1 MTASLVETPPVDS
14 SASTHILPERESIE
28 FEPPERPSSTPYPL
42 HELERALPYRLPHY
56 DDDSYSFTS
65 TSSTADY
72 DTFET
77 SSLSTPLRTGSCL
90 GNLPVEVHEAI
101 LDHLFGYCVSASS
114 RSGMWVHSLTRSW
127 GTALRHSR
135 RREMTDLA
143 LVSRTWCDL
152 VQQRLYRHIKIRG
165 SVNSIDNAMTHLAI
179 HDTLA
184 KYVKHVEVW
193 FPVFR
198 PGLGPRN
205 ASNMS
210 AVAIFGER
218 VGQPP
223 ATDANCSLE
232 EVFRFMAHVVP
243 KATVL
248 TLEGGERK
256 KAPQV
261 EIYNPIRGWIPE
273 GGDVRALSRLDS
285 VKTLVTKGQWNLIR
299 CQEDLNT
306 ILDALPDL
314 HEWQGSY
321 SKPKSKSYLTM
332 NEFLPVLPGRLKSVH
347 ICLENDYKHE
357 AVLPPFYAKVV
368 EKGVHICPAMGTAA
382 TKLEQ
387 FAYTGRVCRCFF
399 ESAIAAAKTTP
410 VALKSLDLT
419 VKNCCRPLR
428 PQFHDSGSGI
438 QDMAFITAFEE
449 LVTAG
454 IRALGSFQGI
464 EFLRI
469 RFVDLGKL
477 ESNLNRPCLLT
488 VLQNPS
494 YHR

>member
-1 MTASLVETPPVDS
+1 MTSSLVETPPADS
-14 SASTHILPERESIE
+14 SASTHILPEREPID

-42 HELERALPYRLPHY
+42 HELERAVPYRLPHY

-65 TSSTADY
+65 STSTADY
-72 DTFET
+72 DTFDT
-77 SSLSTPLRTGSCL
+77 SSLTPPLRTGSYL
-90 GNLPVEVHEAI
+90 ESLPVEVHEAI

-143 LVSRTWCDL
+143 LVSKTWCSL

-165 SVNSIDNAMTHLAI
+165 SVNSIDNALAHLAV
-179 HDTLA
+179 HETLA
-184 KYVKHVEVW
+184 SYVRHVEVW

-198 PGLGPRN
+198 PGLGPRS

-232 EVFRFMAHVVP
+232 DVFRFVAVSVP
-243 KATVL
+243 KAVVL

-261 EIYNPIRGWIPE
+261 EIYNPVGGWTPE
-273 GGDVRALSRLDS
+273 GGDARALSRLFS
-285 VKTLVTKGQWNLIR
+285 IKTLITKGQWNLIR
-299 CQEDLNT
+299 NQDDLNT
-306 ILDALPDL
+306 IFEALPAM

-321 SKPKSKSYLTM
+321 SKPKSKSYVTM
-332 NEFLPVLPGRLKSVH
+332 NEFLPLLPNRLKSVH

-357 AVLPPFYAKVV
+357 AVMPSFYAKVI
-368 EKGVHICPAMGTAA
+368 EKQVHICTALGTAA

-387 FAYTGRVCRCFF
+387 FAYTGRVCHCFF
-399 ESAIAAAKTTP
+399 ESVIAAAKTSPKT
-410 VALKSLDLT
+410 LTSIDLT

-438 QDMAFITAFEE
+438 QDSEFIVAFGE
-449 LVTAG
+449 LVMAA
-454 IRALGSFQGI
+454 IQALGTFPEI

-477 ESNLNRPCLLT
+477 TRSLT
-488 VLQNPS
+488 GAIC
-494 YHR
+494 